1 MVAVSR
7 ACAARRM
14 RHSSNV
20 AHRPWQ
26 RNRQQ
31 FFEAVVYSCRKPR
44 ELRAVAPS
52 QDVPSAW
59 ARARERSCGAQDDA
73 SRSFLSGA
81 FLPLGVH
88 PEAFHFAEK
97 WNAEPY
103 AAGAPAKLRGLSD
116 WSSGCP
122 LRMHLLSPTVDTY
135 TPAELPLCV
144 DIASW
149 PCGHPGGTRRSCFT
163 IFIGLR
169 LLQPEQ

>member
-1 MVAVSR
+1 MHPS
-7 ACAARRM
+7 
-14 RHSSNV
+14 
-20 AHRPWQ
+20 
-26 RNRQQ
+26 
-31 FFEAVVYSCRKPR
+31 RKPR

-97 WNAEPY
+97 WNAEPH

-122 LRMHLLSPTVDTY
+122 LRIHLALQSTHT
-135 TPAELPLCV
+135 L
-144 DIASW
+144 
-149 PCGHPGGTRRSCFT
+149 RRSCLFAS
-163 IFIGLR
+163 ISPRGHVDIQAARGGPASPSSSASAYSSLSNDFR
-169 LLQPEQ
+169 RRARS